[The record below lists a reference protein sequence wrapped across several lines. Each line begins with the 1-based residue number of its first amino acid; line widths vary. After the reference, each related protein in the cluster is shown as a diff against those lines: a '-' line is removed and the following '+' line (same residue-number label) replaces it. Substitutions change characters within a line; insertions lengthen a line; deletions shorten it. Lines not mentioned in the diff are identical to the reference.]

1 MDNTGKT
8 RDLNKA
14 YYSSSS
20 QITVETCALFC
31 TNNGCSYFGVQLSYV
46 FFLLYI
52 FTLFFY

>member
-20 QITVETCALFC
+20 QMTVETCALFC
-31 TNNGCSYFGVQLSYV
+31 TNNGCSYFGV
-46 FFLLYI
+46 
-52 FTLFFY
+52 